1 MKAVLIAGG
10 KGTRL
15 YPYTAIFPK
24 PLVPVGDRPI
34 LQILITQLKH
44 YGFDDVTMCVGHLS
58 YLIKSYFGDGKEFGV
73 KINYS
78 QEEKPLGTVAP
89 LSLLSNLPKTFLVCN
104 GDLLTDANFKKMV
117 AKHKKQKAILTVGV
131 YKRHEKI
138 ELGVLETNKG
148 QITAYKEK
156 PEFDFTVSAGVYIF
170 DKKAL
175 KYIPKNE
182 YFDFPS
188 LVNKLLE
195 NKEKVIPFEIDGY
208 WLDIGRPDDYQKA
221 IEKYTSEKEMFLKE
235 LHAK

>member
-24 PLVPVGDRPI
+24 PLVPVGDKPI
-34 LQILITQLKH
+34 LEILIRRLKL
-44 YGFDDVTMCVGHLS
+44 YGFDDLTLCVGHLS
-58 YLIKSYFGDGKEFGV
+58 YLIKSYFADGKNLGV

-78 QEEKPLGTVAP
+78 QEEKVLGTVAQ
-89 LSLLSNLPKTFLVCN
+89 LSLLKGLPKTFLVAN
-104 GDLLTDANFKKMV
+104 GDLLTDANFKKMLT
-117 AKHKKQKAILTVGV
+117 KHKKEKAVLTVGV

-138 ELGVLETNKG
+138 ELGVLEIKKG
-148 QITAYKEK
+148 VITAYKEK
-156 PEFDFTVSAGVYIF
+156 PEFDFSVSAGVYIF
-170 DKKAL
+170 DKKAI

-195 NKEKVIPFEIDGY
+195 KGQKVIPFEIDGY

-221 IEKYTSEKEMFLKE
+221 IEKYTNEKKLFLKGI
-235 LHAK
+235 HAK